1 MNAVLRVGVLLLFA
15 LVLFGSAW
23 YIAFRLRT
31 AFGLQRPLLLRVLVM
46 AALGGWLGLM
56 VPGTKSADVV
66 AGLSYVLGGYLF
78 AGYIFLTLA
87 FALLH
92 VVERVWHIPKSRA
105 GLAAVLLAAGAT
117 LVGGLRANTFSVVE
131 TEIAL
136 PGLDRDVV
144 AMQLSD
150 IHLGHHRGRK
160 YLETIVEE
168 TNQRAPDI
176 VLITGDLID
185 SEAAF
190 VPGELEPLAR
200 FSAPVYYVEGN
211 HEKYVDAERAFA
223 LVKKYGVNVLRNQ
236 VVETHGL
243 QLVGLDYVN
252 ADEDTFDLHPSD
264 DSRTIKSVLAS
275 LHLKNDLPS
284 VLLHHS
290 PAGAQYAAAN
300 GIDLIIA
307 GHTHGGQFFPGTLV
321 ATMVFPFTHGL
332 YHRGPLQ
339 VFVSQGAG
347 TYMARVRLGTSNELN
362 ILRLRRHCRGSELGL
377 DIQADAIAS
386 VAAPE

>member
-1 MNAVLRVGVLLLFA
+1 MNTVLRLGVLVLFA
-15 LVLFGSAW
+15 LAVFGSAW
-23 YIAFRLRT
+23 YVAFRLRT
-31 AFGLQRPLLLRVLVM
+31 AFGLQRRWPLRALVM
-46 AALGGWLGLM
+46 AALVGSFMFMGLA
-56 VPGTKSADVV
+56 TKSADVV
-66 AGLSYVLGGYLF
+66 VGLSYVLGGYVF
-78 AGYIFLTLA
+78 AGYLFLTLA
-87 FALLH
+87 FVLLH
-92 VVERVWHIPKSRA
+92 VIERAWHMPKARV
-105 GLAAVLLAAGAT
+105 GAAALLLAAGTT
-117 LVGGLRANTFSVVE
+117 LVGGMWANSFSVVE

-150 IHLGHHRGRK
+150 IHLGHHRGRA
-160 YLETIVEE
+160 YLEKIVEE
-168 TNQRAPDI
+168 TNHLKPDI

-190 VPGELEPLAR
+190 LPGELDPLAR
-200 FSAPVYYVEGN
+200 FAAPVYYVGGN

-243 QLVGLDYVN
+243 QLVGLDYMN

-275 LHLKNDLPS
+275 LHLKDGMPS
-284 VLLHHS
+284 VLLQHS

-300 GIDLIIA
+300 GIELMIA

-321 ATMVFPFTHGL
+321 ATAVFPFTHGL
-332 YHRGPLQ
+332 YRRGPLQ

-347 TYMARVRLGTSNELN
+347 TYMSRVRLGTSNELN
-362 ILRLRRHCRGSELGL
+362 ILRLRPAR
-377 DIQADAIAS
+377 
-386 VAAPE
+386 

>member
-1 MNAVLRVGVLLLFA
+1 MLRIGVPLLFA
-15 LVLFGSAW
+15 LAVFGFAW

-31 AFGLQRPLLLRVLVM
+31 TLGLQRRWLLRVLVL
-46 AALGGWLGLM
+46 AALVGSFMFM
-56 VPGTKSADVV
+56 VPATKSAGLV
-66 AGLSYVLGGYLF
+66 AGLLYVFGGYLF
-78 AGYIFLTLA
+78 AGYVFLTLA
-87 FALLH
+87 FVLLH
-92 VVERVWHIPKSRA
+92 VIERAWHIPKARV
-105 GLAAVLLAAGAT
+105 GAAALLLAAGTT
-117 LVGGLRANTFSVVE
+117 LVGGMWANTFSVME
-131 TEIAL
+131 TEITL

-160 YLETIVEE
+160 YLERIVEA
-168 TNQRAPDI
+168 TNQRKPDI

-190 VPGELEPLAR
+190 LPGELEPLGR
-200 FSAPVYYVEGN
+200 FSAPVYYVGGN
-211 HEKYVDAERAFA
+211 HETYVDAERTFA
-223 LVKKYGVNVLRNQ
+223 VVKQYGVNVLRSQ

-243 QLVGLDYVN
+243 QLVGLDYMN
-252 ADEDTFDLHPSD
+252 ADEDTFELHPSD

-275 LHLKNDLPS
+275 LHLKDGMPS

-290 PAGAQYAAAN
+290 PAGAQHAAAN
-300 GIDLIIA
+300 GIDLMIA

-321 ATMVFPFTHGL
+321 ATAVFPFTHGL

-347 TYMARVRLGTSNELN
+347 TYMSRVRLGTSNEMNL
-362 ILRLRRHCRGSELGL
+362 LRLRPKRSL
-377 DIQADAIAS
+377 
-386 VAAPE
+386 

>member
-1 MNAVLRVGVLLLFA
+1 MNTALRVGVLLVFA
-15 LVLFGSAW
+15 LGLFGSAW
-23 YIAFRLRT
+23 YIAFRFRT
-31 AFGLQRPLLLRVLVM
+31 AFGLQRRWLLRVLIM
-46 AALGGWLGLM
+46 AALVGWFLLM
-56 VPGTKSADVV
+56 VPTTKSADVV

-87 FALLH
+87 FVLLQ
-92 VVERVWHIPKSRA
+92 VIERVWHIPKARA
-105 GLAAVLLAAGAT
+105 GSAALLLAAGAT
-117 LVGGLRANTFSVVE
+117 LVGGMWANAFSVVE

-160 YLETIVEE
+160 YLEKIVEE
-168 TNQRAPDI
+168 TNQRKPDI

-190 VPGELEPLAR
+190 VPGELGPLAR
-200 FSAPVYYVEGN
+200 FSAPVYYVGGN

-236 VVETHGL
+236 LVETHGL
-243 QLVGLDYVN
+243 QLVGLDYMN

-275 LHLKNDLPS
+275 LHLKNDMPS

-300 GIDLIIA
+300 GIDLMIA

-321 ATMVFPFTHGL
+321 ATAIFPFTRGL
-332 YHRGPLQ
+332 YRRGQLQ

-347 TYMARVRLGTSNELN
+347 TYMSRVRLGTSNELN
-362 ILRLRRHCRGSELGL
+362 VLRLRPTR
-377 DIQADAIAS
+377 
-386 VAAPE
+386 